1 MLDGIQENVY
11 HNIIVSK
18 HGGSV
23 EMKINFNKQYTA
35 IAIHAF
41 LVILCCIFGF
51 FTVTHFG
58 EVWAHVVDFLNIF
71 MPIFYGMAIAYL
83 IYPIVKFFERKVFR
97 RLNQKKRY
105 GLARVLSIVIVFLI
119 VLVFIAL
126 FCLLILPHIIEG
138 YMDLQQMSNMYIMG
152 LQEWLFDVAASTGD
166 FSGYLTKL
174 LEYLIGLMENLYEYV
189 IGLLPDI
196 SGMVPALISFA
207 TNFFLGI
214 VLSIYFL
221 LAKERLHAQIKKFL
235 CAFLS
240 EKKYRFFF
248 QSARLADKNFGG
260 YIKGQIADAVVM
272 GIISYFFLMLIGVPY
287 FPLISTIIGITGLI
301 PVIGSLLGTI
311 IGALIIFL
319 AKPSAVILF
328 IVFMIILYWVNTKII
343 CPYMIRVG
351 VDASTMFMF
360 AAIIIMTG
368 LIGFWGLVVG
378 VPVFVILYTVLH
390 SVVDKRLKQK
400 GLSVNQSDYYETAAG
415 KDLYREREYK
425 RMRRAR
431 TMKKEESF
439 QGTEEFLVI
448 KDEAIVSETSDFPI
462 DEEIPEVETEA
473 VISDDFDSF
482 EDDDLTEEI
491 VSQ

>member
-1 MLDGIQENVY
+1 
-11 HNIIVSK
+11 
-18 HGGSV
+18 
-23 EMKINFNKQYTA
+23 MKINFNKQYTTVA
-35 IAIHAF
+35 THAL
-41 LVILCCIFGF
+41 LVILCGVLGV
-51 FTVTHFG
+51 FTFTHFR
-58 EVWAHVVDFLNIF
+58 EVWARVVDFLNIF

-97 RLNQKKRY
+97 RLNQKKLY

-119 VLVFIAL
+119 VIVFIVL
-126 FCLLILPHIIEG
+126 FCLLILPHIVEG
-138 YMDLQQMSNMYIMG
+138 YLDLQQMSNMYIMS
-152 LQEWLFDVAASTGD
+152 LQEWLFDVAASAGD

-174 LEYLIGLMENLYEYV
+174 LEYVIGLMENLYEYV
-189 IGLLPDI
+189 MGLFPDI

-221 LAKERLHAQIKKFL
+221 LAKERLHAQVKKFL

-240 EKKYRFFF
+240 TKKYRFFS

-260 YIKGQIADAVVM
+260 YIKGQIADALVM
-272 GIISYFFLMLIGVPY
+272 GVISYFCLMLIGVPY
-287 FPLISTIIGITGLI
+287 FPLLSTIIGIAGLI

-328 IVFMIILYWVNTKII
+328 VAFMIILYWVNTKMIR
-343 CPYMIRVG
+343 PYMIRVG

-378 VPVFVILYTVLH
+378 VPVFVILYTILH
-390 SVVDKRLKQK
+390 SEVDKRLKQK
-400 GLSVNQSDYYETAAG
+400 GLSVNQSDYYETEAG
-415 KDLYREREYK
+415 RDLYREREYK
-425 RMRRAR
+425 RMRKAR

-439 QGTEEFLVI
+439 RDTEEFLTI
-448 KDEAIVSETSDFPI
+448 KDEAIVSETSASPA
-462 DEEIPEVETEA
+462 DEEVL
-473 VISDDFDSF
+473 SNDFDSF

-491 VSQ
+491 VS

>member
-1 MLDGIQENVY
+1 
-11 HNIIVSK
+11 
-18 HGGSV
+18 
-23 EMKINFNKQYTA
+23 MKINFNKQYTTVA
-35 IAIHAF
+35 THAL
-41 LVILCCIFGF
+41 LVILCGVLGV
-51 FTVTHFG
+51 FTFTHFK
-58 EVWAHVVDFLNIF
+58 EVWAHVVDFFNIF

-97 RLNQKKRY
+97 RLNQKKLY

-119 VLVFIAL
+119 VIVFIVL
-126 FCLLILPHIIEG
+126 FCLLILPHIVEG
-138 YMDLQQMSNMYIMG
+138 YLDLQQMSNMYIMS
-152 LQEWLFDVAASTGD
+152 LQEWMFDVAASSGE

-189 IGLLPDI
+189 MGLFPDI

-235 CAFLS
+235 CAFLNT
-240 EKKYRFFF
+240 KKYRFLS

-260 YIKGQIADAVVM
+260 YIKGQIADALVM
-272 GIISYFFLMLIGVPY
+272 GVVSYFCLMLIGVPY
-287 FPLISTIIGITGLI
+287 FPLLSTIIGIAGLI

-328 IVFMIILYWVNTKII
+328 VAFMIILYWVNTKMIR
-343 CPYMIRVG
+343 PYMIRVG

-378 VPVFVILYTVLH
+378 VPVFVILYTILH
-390 SVVDKRLKQK
+390 SEVDKRLKQK
-400 GLSVNQSDYYETAAG
+400 GLSVNQSDYYETEAG
-415 KDLYREREYK
+415 RDLYREREYK
-425 RMRRAR
+425 RMRKAR

-439 QGTEEFLVI
+439 QDTEEFLTI
-448 KDEAIVSETSDFPI
+448 KDEAIVSETSASPA
-462 DEEIPEVETEA
+462 DEEVL
-473 VISDDFDSF
+473 SDDFDSF

-491 VSQ
+491 VS

>member
-1 MLDGIQENVY
+1 
-11 HNIIVSK
+11 
-18 HGGSV
+18 
-23 EMKINFNKQYTA
+23 MKINFNKQYTTVA
-35 IAIHAF
+35 THAL
-41 LVILCCIFGF
+41 LVILCGVLGV
-51 FTVTHFG
+51 FTFTHFK
-58 EVWAHVVDFLNIF
+58 EVWAHVVDFFNIF

-83 IYPIVKFFERKVFR
+83 IYPIVKFFEKKVFR
-97 RLNQKKRY
+97 RLNQKKLY
-105 GLARVLSIVIVFLI
+105 GLARVLSIIIVFLSVIVFI
-119 VLVFIAL
+119 ML
-126 FCLLILPHIIEG
+126 FCLLILPHIVEG
-138 YMDLQQMSNMYIMG
+138 YLDLQQMSNMYIMS
-152 LQEWLFDVAASTGD
+152 LQEWMFDVAASSGE

-189 IGLLPDI
+189 MGLFPDI

-235 CAFLS
+235 CAFLNT
-240 EKKYRFFF
+240 KKYRFLS

-260 YIKGQIADAVVM
+260 YIKGQIADALVM
-272 GIISYFFLMLIGVPY
+272 GVVSYFCLMLIGVPY
-287 FPLISTIIGITGLI
+287 FPLISTIIGIAGLI

-328 IVFMIILYWVNTKII
+328 IVFMIILYWVNTKMIR
-343 CPYMIRVG
+343 PYMIRVG

-390 SVVDKRLKQK
+390 SEVDKRLKQK
-400 GLSVNQSDYYETAAG
+400 GLSVNQSDYYETEAG

-439 QGTEEFLVI
+439 QDTEEFLVI
-448 KDEAIVSETSDFPI
+448 KDAAIVSETPASPT
-462 DEEIPEVETEA
+462 DEELLEFETEEF
-473 VISDDFDSF
+473 ISDDFDSF
-482 EDDDLTEEI
+482 EDDDTTEEI

>member
-1 MLDGIQENVY
+1 
-11 HNIIVSK
+11 
-18 HGGSV
+18 
-23 EMKINFNKQYTA
+23 MKINFNKQYTTVA
-35 IAIHAF
+35 THAL
-41 LVILCCIFGF
+41 LVILCGVLGV
-51 FTVTHFG
+51 FTFTHFR
-58 EVWAHVVDFLNIF
+58 EVWARVVDFLNIF

-97 RLNQKKRY
+97 RLNQKKLY

-119 VLVFIAL
+119 VIVFIVL
-126 FCLLILPHIIEG
+126 FCLLILPHIVEG
-138 YMDLQQMSNMYIMG
+138 YLDLQQMSNMYIMS
-152 LQEWLFDVAASTGD
+152 LQEWLFDVAASAGD

-174 LEYLIGLMENLYEYV
+174 LEYVIGLMENLYEYV
-189 IGLLPDI
+189 MGLFPDI

-221 LAKERLHAQIKKFL
+221 LAKERLHAQVKKFL
-235 CAFLS
+235 CAFLNT
-240 EKKYRFFF
+240 KKYRFFS

-260 YIKGQIADAVVM
+260 YIKGQIADALVM
-272 GIISYFFLMLIGVPY
+272 GVISYFCLMLIGVPY
-287 FPLISTIIGITGLI
+287 FPLLSTIIGIAGLI

-328 IVFMIILYWVNTKII
+328 VAFMIILYWVNTKMIR
-343 CPYMIRVG
+343 PYMIRVG

-378 VPVFVILYTVLH
+378 VPVFVILYTILH
-390 SVVDKRLKQK
+390 SEVDKRLKQK
-400 GLSVNQSDYYETAAG
+400 GLSVNQSDYYETEAG
-415 KDLYREREYK
+415 RDLYREREYK
-425 RMRRAR
+425 RMRKAR

-439 QGTEEFLVI
+439 QDTEEFLTI
-448 KDEAIVSETSDFPI
+448 KDEAIVSETSASPA
-462 DEEIPEVETEA
+462 DEEVL
-473 VISDDFDSF
+473 SDDFDSF

-491 VSQ
+491 VS

>member
-1 MLDGIQENVY
+1 
-11 HNIIVSK
+11 
-18 HGGSV
+18 
-23 EMKINFNKQYTA
+23 MKINFNKQYTTVA
-35 IAIHAF
+35 THAL
-41 LVILCCIFGF
+41 LVILCGVLGV
-51 FTVTHFG
+51 FTFTHFR
-58 EVWAHVVDFLNIF
+58 EVWARVVDFLNIF

-97 RLNQKKRY
+97 RLNQKKLY

-119 VLVFIAL
+119 VIVFIVL
-126 FCLLILPHIIEG
+126 FCLLILPHIVEG
-138 YMDLQQMSNMYIMG
+138 YLDLQQMSNMYIMS
-152 LQEWLFDVAASTGD
+152 LQEWLFDVAASAGD

-174 LEYLIGLMENLYEYV
+174 LEYVIGLMENLYEYV
-189 IGLLPDI
+189 MGLFPDI

-221 LAKERLHAQIKKFL
+221 LAKERLHAQVKKFL
-235 CAFLS
+235 CAFLNT
-240 EKKYRFFF
+240 KKYRFFS

-260 YIKGQIADAVVM
+260 YIKGQIADALVM
-272 GIISYFFLMLIGVPY
+272 GVISYFCLMLIGVPY
-287 FPLISTIIGITGLI
+287 FPLLSTIIGIAGLI

-328 IVFMIILYWVNTKII
+328 IIFMIILYWVNTKMIR
-343 CPYMIRVG
+343 PYMIRVG

-378 VPVFVILYTVLH
+378 VPVFAILYTILH
-390 SVVDKRLKQK
+390 SEVDKRLKQK
-400 GLSVNQSDYYETAAG
+400 GLSVNQSDYYETEAG
-415 KDLYREREYK
+415 RDLYREREYK
-425 RMRRAR
+425 RMRKAR

-439 QGTEEFLVI
+439 QDTEEFLTI
-448 KDEAIVSETSDFPI
+448 KDEAIVSETSASPA
-462 DEEIPEVETEA
+462 DEEVL
-473 VISDDFDSF
+473 SDDFDSF

-491 VSQ
+491 VS

>member
-1 MLDGIQENVY
+1 
-11 HNIIVSK
+11 
-18 HGGSV
+18 
-23 EMKINFNKQYTA
+23 MKINFNKQYTTVA
-35 IAIHAF
+35 THAL
-41 LVILCCIFGF
+41 LVILCGVLGV
-51 FTVTHFG
+51 FTFTHFK
-58 EVWAHVVDFLNIF
+58 EVWAHVVDFFNIF

-97 RLNQKKRY
+97 RLNQKKLY

-119 VLVFIAL
+119 VIVFIVL
-126 FCLLILPHIIEG
+126 FCLLILPHIVEG
-138 YMDLQQMSNMYIMG
+138 YLDLQQMSNMYIMS
-152 LQEWLFDVAASTGD
+152 LQEWMFDVAASSGE

-189 IGLLPDI
+189 MGLFPDI

-235 CAFLS
+235 CAFLNT
-240 EKKYRFFF
+240 KKYRFLS

-260 YIKGQIADAVVM
+260 YIKGQIADALVM
-272 GIISYFFLMLIGVPY
+272 GVVSYFCLMLIGVPY
-287 FPLISTIIGITGLI
+287 FPLISTIIGIAGLI

-328 IVFMIILYWVNTKII
+328 IVFMIILYWVNTKMIR
-343 CPYMIRVG
+343 PYMIRVG

-390 SVVDKRLKQK
+390 SEVDKRLKQK
-400 GLSVNQSDYYETAAG
+400 GLSVNQSDYYETEAG
-415 KDLYREREYK
+415 KDLYHEREYK

-439 QGTEEFLVI
+439 QDTEEFLVI
-448 KDEAIVSETSDFPI
+448 KDAAIVSETPASPT
-462 DEEIPEVETEA
+462 DEELLEFETEEF
-473 VISDDFDSF
+473 ISDDFDSF
-482 EDDDLTEEI
+482 EDDDTTEEI